1 MKERSASILLVT
13 ALGAMVTL
21 GVLSRDGARTDG
33 ASVDAAASVE
43 NVDGGEMD
51 GGGQ

>member
-21 GVLSRDGARTDG
+21 GVLSRDGARTG
-33 ASVDAAASVE
+33 TAAADAAAVTE
-43 NVDGGEMD
+43 NVDGGED
-51 GGGQ
+51 GGDQ